1 METALERETME
12 CVRRERSPKD
22 WIICEV
28 TQNQFRGQG
37 DSQKLVEILTVF
49 QNWASSVRPVVKP

>member
-1 METALERETME
+1 ME